1 MNKKLIAATLLTAS
15 AAECLPNGN
24 EMTNLYQIVCYS

>member
-15 AAECLPNGN
+15 AALAASAQAQEVKS
-24 EMTNLYQIVCYS
+24 EAKRS